1 MMKVLCGFC
10 GVALMGLVC
19 FGANSNSVE
28 AAAPTNKVIVSKNH
42 DKAKWTLVED
52 LRFTNGLDRTLWTQ
66 FAYHPWQMKRPPSII
81 TNDNLAYAAGGL
93 LHLNA
98 ELNPKIDETYS
109 YMGRGGRLWTRG
121 KLNLHYGKV
130 EIKARI
136 DDQKGGAVAFW
147 MMPEARGVKWPLC
160 GEIDI
165 IEKLNCGHKVYQ
177 TPHSYRIDKEGKLES
192 PHWHGVPAVETRDWN
207 VYGFEWYPDELVWT
221 VNGKVTHRYPK
232 ISDRKED
239 WPWTEPNYLRLEIMA
254 ENAVGTWV
262 GPLDPSTLPFEC
274 RIESIKLYTGEMD
287 GKPFGKVIW
296 LDGRKGK

>member
-1 MMKVLCGFC
+1 MRAAIFGGAALAGF
-10 GVALMGLVC
+10 AC
-19 FGANSNSVE
+19 FGANSNSAE

-81 TNDNLAYAAGGL
+81 TNENLAYAADGL

-130 EIKARI
+130 
-136 DDQKGGAVAFW
+136 
-147 MMPEARGVKWPLC
+147 
-160 GEIDI
+160 
-165 IEKLNCGHKVYQ
+165 
-177 TPHSYRIDKEGKLES
+177 
-192 PHWHGVPAVETRDWN
+192 
-207 VYGFEWYPDELVWT
+207 
-221 VNGKVTHRYPK
+221 THRYPK

-254 ENAVGTWV
+254 ENAVGSWV
-262 GPLDPSTLPFEC
+262 GSLDPSTLPFEC
-274 RIESIKLYTGEMD
+274 RVESVKLYMGEMD

-296 LDGRKGK
+296 LDGRR